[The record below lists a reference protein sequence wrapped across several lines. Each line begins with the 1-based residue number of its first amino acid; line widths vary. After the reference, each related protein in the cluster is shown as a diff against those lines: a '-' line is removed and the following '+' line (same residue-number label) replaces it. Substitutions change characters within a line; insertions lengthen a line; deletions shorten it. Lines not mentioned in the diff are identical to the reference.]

1 MSKPES
7 PRISCVLTAFNEG
20 PLASVSIKSLLS
32 QTFGDFEILIVDDGA
47 SEETRETLHSF
58 KDDRILHIRQ
68 ANDGLSS
75 ARNRA
80 LNVARGDYV
89 CFLDADDTR
98 PIWAFE
104 TMMAAAQEDVDVVFS
119 PGVLQEVRME
129 TGPFYDQSH
138 FDRLQMGDMA
148 AMTAGNTPRL
158 WISALREL
166 ACVEPQC
173 ANKMV
178 RRAFLEK
185 HKLRFPAGLFFE
197 DMILHYG
204 LLANMRS
211 YALTEL
217 PTFTYF
223 RRYGRPQ
230 ITSGTS
236 TTRFD
241 AISTATNALH
251 LFSFSEYFQDVVL
264 RSLVLASAFKLL
276 KWCEESVSHD
286 HAFGYGEAIGAL
298 VNGLDQRYLKPLDEN
313 WAEVAYQYAPWVQPS
328 LQYVASRSGRNR

>member
-1 MSKPES
+1 MAEDKN
-7 PRISCVLTAFNEG
+7 PRISCIVTAYNEG
-20 PLASVSIKSLLS
+20 PLARVSIESLLTQS
-32 QTFGDFEILIVDDGA
+32 FGDFEILLVDDGA
-47 SEETRETLHSF
+47 SEETRETLHTF
-58 KDDRILHIRQ
+58 KDERILHIRQ

-98 PIWAFE
+98 PTWAFQ
-104 TMMAAAQEDVDVVFS
+104 TMMAAAKDDVDVVFS
-119 PGVLQEVRME
+119 PGVLQEVRKE
-129 TGPFYDQSH
+129 TGSFYDQDH
-138 FDRLQMGDMA
+138 FERLITNRMARMVSSGDPKLWVS
-148 AMTAGNTPRL
+148 AM
-158 WISALREL
+158 REL

-178 RRAFLEK
+178 RRGFLEQ

-197 DMILHYG
+197 DMIMHYG
-204 LLANMRS
+204 LLTNMRS

-286 HAFGYGEAIGAL
+286 HAFAYGQAIRAL
-298 VNGLDQRYLKPLDEN
+298 VNGLDPRYLKPLDEH
-313 WAEVAYQYAPWVQPS
+313 WAEIAYQHAPWVQPA
-328 LQYVASRSGRNR
+328 LQYVAGRQARN